1 MKSYFYAAGLAVA
14 LMSSCSNESDVNLPV
29 GDLEKDL
36 MPVSLGLNMSSA
48 NVEESR
54 STGTVGGTTD
64 GENVWRY
71 ENLYVL
77 MTTSDKDALEDK
89 NAEWGFT
96 SVCGTVLKEQFDNT
110 FYSRPEEV
118 DRNGTKVWS
127 INYKCD
133 PNEGGNMK
141 YYPAQGKS
149 DFFAYYVDDAA
160 KADAKGNPEYKIENN
175 QMYVP
180 FEITGSQD
188 LLTGKA
194 DVAQTGT
201 EGGFSAKT
209 ARANI
214 IPQLKMEHMLTR
226 LTFTLKN
233 GNAHTANVKVKSIFV
248 ESKYQG
254 NLYVA
259 YKTAPAEVITFT
271 DKYAKLYLKQ
281 EDPNNNTSSLATGK
295 CPLVDFVPITMNGVD
310 DVDAGEALLV
320 CPGETVYKMYVEM
333 EHAINVNGED
343 KVEPVTLPLDL
354 KLADGKAFEKGKSY
368 HVNATIYGLE
378 DIKIEAQLEKWTD
391 GGDINVGSDNLGY

>member
-14 LMSSCSNESDVNLPV
+14 LMSSCSNESEVNLPV
-29 GDLEKDL
+29 EDLEKDL

-54 STGTVGGTTD
+54 GTGTVGGTTKD
-64 GENVWRY
+64 ENVWRY

-110 FYSRPEEV
+110 FYSRPEEI
-118 DRNGTKVWS
+118 DRNGTKVWG

-133 PNEGGNMK
+133 PNEGGNVK
-141 YYPAQGKS
+141 YYPDKGKS

-180 FEITGSQD
+180 IEITGSQD
-188 LLTGKA
+188 LLVGKA
-194 DVAQTGT
+194 DVAQTT
-201 EGGFSAKT
+201 DGGFSAKT
-209 ARANI
+209 ARAGI

-233 GNAHTANVKVKSIFV
+233 GNAHTANVKIKSISV

-259 YKTAPAEVITFT
+259 YKTAPADVIPFT
-271 DKYAKLYLKQ
+271 NKYAKLYLKQ

-295 CPLVDFVPITMNGVD
+295 CPLVDLAPITMNGVD
-310 DVDAGEALLV
+310 DVDAGEALFV
-320 CPGETVYKMYVEM
+320 YPGETVYNMYVEM

-343 KVEPVTLPLDL
+343 KVEAVTLPLPL
-354 KLADGKAFEKGKSY
+354 KQGDGSPFERGKSY
-368 HVNATIYGLE
+368 HVIATIYGLE
-378 DIKIEAQLEKWTD
+378 DIKIEAQLEQWIN
-391 GGDINVGSDNLGY
+391 GGEIPVNSDNN